1 MQIIVVVSH
10 REDWPLEIPDVDVV
24 DAKTYIANYKY
35 ETVKNAK
42 VFNLCRSYKY
52 QSLGY
57 YVSLLATARGHKPQ
71 PDLITIQDFKSP
83 TIIRIVSDELDD
95 IIQSSLKSIHSDK
108 FVLSIYF
115 GKNVAVKYDRL
126 STYLYKEFR
135 APLLRAFFEH
145 TGNRWAI
152 SSVSM
157 ISGSDIPLEHRD
169 FVISRAQEYFA
180 GKRVALP
187 KKVATRYDLAVL
199 HCPEEQNTPSNAKA
213 IQKFTKAAENLGFRT
228 ELITKDDYGRIAE
241 FDALF
246 IRETTNVNHHTFRFA
261 RRAAAEGL
269 VVIDDP
275 QSILNCTNK
284 VFLAELMERYDVP
297 IPKTLVIDKDTVDSM
312 IQELSYPFILKQPDG
327 SFSQG
332 VIKINNLEEFNHQKS
347 ALFKKSEL
355 LIAQEYMP
363 TDFDWRVGVLDGQ
376 PLFVAKY
383 YMAKNH
389 WQIYQHLSPGR
400 SRTGNAEAIAVENAP
415 KLVLQTALRAAN
427 LIGKG
432 FYGVDLKQVKN
443 KCYVIEINDNPNVD
457 YGVEDDILHDELY
470 HKIMLSILQRIEKK
484 KQPIT

>member
-10 REDWPLEIPDVDVV
+10 REDWPLEIPDVEVV

-115 GKNVAVKYDRL
+115 GKNVAVKCDRL

-145 TGNRWAI
+145 TGNRWTI

-187 KKVATRYDLAVL
+187 KKAATRYDLALL
-199 HCPEEQNTPSNAKA
+199 HCPNECNTPSNAKA
-213 IQKFTKAAENLGFRT
+213 IQKFIKAAENLGLRT
-228 ELITKDDYGRIAE
+228 ELITKEDYGRIAE

-275 QSILNCTNK
+275 HSILNCTNK
-284 VFLAELMERYDVP
+284 VF
-297 IPKTLVIDKDTVDSM
+297 S
-312 IQELSYPFILKQPDG
+312 SC
-327 SFSQG
+327 
-332 VIKINNLEEFNHQKS
+332 
-347 ALFKKSEL
+347 
-355 LIAQEYMP
+355 
-363 TDFDWRVGVLDGQ
+363 
-376 PLFVAKY
+376 
-383 YMAKNH
+383 
-389 WQIYQHLSPGR
+389 
-400 SRTGNAEAIAVENAP
+400 
-415 KLVLQTALRAAN
+415 RAHGT
-427 LIGKG
+427 I
-432 FYGVDLKQVKN
+432 
-443 KCYVIEINDNPNVD
+443 
-457 YGVEDDILHDELY
+457 
-470 HKIMLSILQRIEKK
+470 
-484 KQPIT
+484 